1 MKRLVVATK
10 NAKKLHELKRYLRS
24 VRADVVS
31 LKDFQSH
38 FVGKFKSHF
47 SSGCNSPRVFNSFS
61 AYPSSVVALIAD
73 RLCSMEKNGH
83 SGSQRQTKFLIGR
96 GLESIWFMLRASG
109 K

>member
-1 MKRLVVATK
+1 VTGWNDARLNSSARTNSSYSCQK
-10 NAKKLHELKRYLRS
+10 
-24 VRADVVS
+24 VS